1 MPSQIYA
8 HWNFVFH
15 RDRQERGW
23 VDLEIGESRR
33 DGSGDADLIALRYQL
48 ERNLFVLGG
57 LTREL
62 DLEIGL
68 NGCRAGSG
76 FGQPRAH
83 RDHGKLCAS
92 RHLNHMNVAVAIA
105 RIKRFNGYGDQEIA
119 LSIVTNALASG
130 RMTDALTLMQRV
142 RDVIGESGL
151 FQNPLTVRRWG
162 KPRER
167 EKQDDY

>member
-1 MPSQIYA
+1 
-8 HWNFVFH
+8 
-15 RDRQERGW
+15 
-23 VDLEIGESRR
+23 
-33 DGSGDADLIALRYQL
+33 
-48 ERNLFVLGG
+48 
-57 LTREL
+57 
-62 DLEIGL
+62 
-68 NGCRAGSG
+68 
-76 FGQPRAH
+76 
-83 RDHGKLCAS
+83 
-92 RHLNHMNVAVAIA
+92 MNVAVAIA